1 MKEIMAIIR
10 MDMINKTKDALLK
23 EDFPSL
29 HCKKVMGRGMKK
41 VDYSL
46 IEGLISG
53 NEMMSPMLAEVVS
66 EGHRLLPK
74 RLLSLIVEDDQ
85 VKKAV
90 EIIINTNSKGRQG
103 DGKIFV
109 LPIMDAIR
117 VRTGESGNEAI

>member
-29 HCKKVMGRGMKK
+29 HCKKVMGRGNKK

-46 IEGLISG
+46 IENLISG
-53 NEMMSPMLAEVVS
+53 NEAMSPMLAEVVS

-74 RLLSLIVEDDQ
+74 RLVSLVVEDEQ
-85 VKKAV
+85 VKKVV
-90 EIIINTNSKGRQG
+90 EIIINTNSKGKQG

-117 VRTGESGNEAI
+117 VRTGEIGNEAI

>member
-53 NEMMSPMLAEVVS
+53 NEVMSPMIAEVVS

-90 EIIINTNSKGRQG
+90 EIIINTNSKGKQG

-117 VRTGESGNEAI
+117 VRTGETGNEAI